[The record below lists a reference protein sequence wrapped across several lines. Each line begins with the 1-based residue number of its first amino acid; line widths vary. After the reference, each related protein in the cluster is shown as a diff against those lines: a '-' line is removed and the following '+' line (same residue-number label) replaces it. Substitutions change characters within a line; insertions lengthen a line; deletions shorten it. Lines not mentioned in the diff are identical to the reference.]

1 MNKSIFKHAINDV
14 RVKNNNPA
22 RISTHELDG
31 NQEGI
36 FSRIKTKKTVIDRI
50 KKANR
55 DQSYKR
61 RIE

>member
-14 RVKNNNPA
+14 RVKNPNPA
-22 RISTHELDG
+22 RISTQEFDG

-50 KKANR
+50 KKVNR